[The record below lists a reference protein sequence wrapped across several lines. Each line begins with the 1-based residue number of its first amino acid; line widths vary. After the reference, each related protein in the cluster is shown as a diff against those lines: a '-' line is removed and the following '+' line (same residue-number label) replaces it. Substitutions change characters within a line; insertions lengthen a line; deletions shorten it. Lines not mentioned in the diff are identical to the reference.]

1 MHIHLHVSYKLVT
14 LLTKGF
20 FDISFTKDVG
30 AITIRKL
37 STMEWNGMT
46 FSLSQWQTHSN
57 ITAQGA
63 KWVQSHV
70 IKVQFPSLNF
80 QFYNIENSTLL
91 VGMIEEVLEVEKP
104 NSYIKQQTWPMV
116 TIEMSHITWLLRSNP
131 RSIRL
136 SSLDIKNPI
145 DATYFQ

>member
-1 MHIHLHVSYKLVT
+1 
-14 LLTKGF
+14 
-20 FDISFTKDVG
+20 
-30 AITIRKL
+30 
-37 STMEWNGMT
+37 MT